1 MRKKLNFI
9 ILLLSISFLNNYLLS
24 MEVDKEQGQIK
35 KTAPHD
41 IIWAITIGDI
51 DKVKVL
57 IRERANLNI
66 KEDILGNTPLMIA
79 VLSNNLNI
87 VNLLI
92 DEKIK
97 LDIKNS
103 HGLTAL
109 MLAILNSRNEIAK
122 IIINAGANLDIQD
135 NFGNTALD
143 IAQTLG
149 NKEIMKYLKL
159 KM

>member
-1 MRKKLNFI
+1 MRKRLNFI
-9 ILLLSISFLNNYLLS
+9 ILSLSISFSNNCLLS
-24 MEVDKEQGQIK
+24 MEVDKEQGQIE
-35 KTAPHD
+35 KTASHN
-41 IIWAITIGDI
+41 IIWAITIGSI
-51 DKVKVL
+51 DKVKDL

-66 KEDILGNTPLMIA
+66 KENILGNTPLMIA

-87 VNLLI
+87 VNLLT
-92 DEKIK
+92 DAKVN

-109 MLAILNSRNEIAK
+109 MLAILNSRNKIAK
-122 IIINAGANLDIQD
+122 TIINARANLDIQD

-149 NKEIMKYLKL
+149 NKEIIEHIKL